1 MLKIVK
7 NERAEKGFT
16 CATSS
21 RGKARE
27 EDLMSALEEGEV
39 ACYNLR

>member
-7 NERAEKGFT
+7 NERADKGFT

-21 RGKARE
+21 RGKTRE
-27 EDLMSALEEGEV
+27 EHLMSALEEGEV